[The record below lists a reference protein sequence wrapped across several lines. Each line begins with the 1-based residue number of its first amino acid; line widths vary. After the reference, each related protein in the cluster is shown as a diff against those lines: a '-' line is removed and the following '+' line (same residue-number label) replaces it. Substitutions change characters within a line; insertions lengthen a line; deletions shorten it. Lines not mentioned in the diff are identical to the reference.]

1 MAMVLAAGS
10 SSAVGSFENETAG
23 NTASCV
29 HELVYDPFAGLIL
42 VSVTVAESSPLD
54 FILDSGATH
63 SAINDPYLAA
73 ALGLEVREGGLARGM
88 GSGATRVLIVED
100 TLIRSDGQELLHA
113 PLVVHDIGGRLAAM
127 AGRDIDGFLGAG
139 LFERYVV
146 EIDPMSRRLLLH
158 DPETFVYSGKGE
170 ILPLEVLNRRP
181 VVEARVVVE
190 AGKKPVPVRLMI
202 DTGSSRYLSLITKS
216 RRHLKPPAELTLGAS
231 VGVVGEMLVGVGQ
244 IERLELGSL
253 VTRRLETSWV
263 EPFQVPAV
271 RNIPKL
277 NGIIG
282 NSLLS
287 RYHVFFDYHR
297 GRLILEPSSD
307 FPDIMHEI
315 SD

>member
-1 MAMVLAAGS
+1 MVLAAGS
-10 SSAVGSFENETAG
+10 PSAVGAFENENVG

-42 VSVTVAESSPLD
+42 VSVTVAESPPLD

-63 SAINDPYLAA
+63 SAINDPHLAA
-73 ALGLEVREGGLARGM
+73 ALGLEVSTGGLARGM
-88 GSGATRVLIVED
+88 GSGATRVLIAED
-100 TLIRSDGQELLHA
+100 ALIRSDGQELLHA

-170 ILPLEVLNRRP
+170 ILPLEVLDRRP
-181 VVEARVVVE
+181 VIEARVVVE

-231 VGVVGEMLVGVGQ
+231 VGVVGEMLVVVGL
-244 IERLELGSL
+244 IERLELGTL

-287 RYHVFFDYHR
+287 RYHVFFDYRR
-297 GRLILEPSSD
+297 GRLILER
-307 FPDIMHEI
+307 
-315 SD
+315 